1 MNFQVKQLIDH
12 DISSIKTFEI
22 TNDGSYAAI
31 GTWYSSSI
39 EIFNMKTFKKMQPI
53 EAHKYDLN
61 NCYFMEDNKA
71 VSIDTCNLICWDV
84 SDMQSW
90 KKLKQIKDIDY
101 SNLIHNTNGK
111 LLGFKIL

>member
-1 MNFQVKQLIDH
+1 
-12 DISSIKTFEI
+12 
-22 TNDGSYAAI
+22 
-31 GTWYSSSI
+31 
-39 EIFNMKTFKKMQPI
+39 MKTFKKMQPI

-90 KKLKQIKDIDY
+90 KKLK
-101 SNLIHNTNGK
+101 
-111 LLGFKIL
+111 